1 MKKDYDIE
9 ISILIPKF
17 HKDNNKIIEPDFKDN
32 EIDLNVVFQETYFN
46 HLRLKLYKNLYKIIK
61 KNKFSHIILDQDLIS
76 IQSIILIIYSYK
88 FNYKLI
94 YFSNENNIIEEKKSF
109 NKNIKKNFI

>member
-1 MKKDYDIE
+1 MK
-9 ISILIPKF
+9 
-17 HKDNNKIIEPDFKDN
+17 PDFKNN

-46 HLRLKLYKNLYKIIK
+46 HLRLKIYKNLYKIIK

-76 IQSIILIIYSYK
+76 LQSIILMILFFYK

-94 YFSNENNIIEEKKSF
+94 YFSNENNIIEEKIF
-109 NKNIKKNFI
+109 